1 MWRAAT
7 AHGARLPLQN
17 VSDLIGDIV
26 STGRSSQ
33 RTFVEILGDTAC
45 AEALAPPPRYLG
57 AFRSL
62 GRAYEDMA
70 VAVET
75 GDEYLAEAAGED
87 LTRAGSQLEE
97 GPSGADS
104 LKHYCA
110 PNG

>member
-45 AEALAPPPRYLG
+45 AEALAPPP
-57 AFRSL
+57 RSL